1 MGGGR
6 DRYNTEAVGFTR
18 KNEEGEERGGKEEGR
33 GREGERGNEIGCG
46 I

>member
-18 KNEEGEERGGKEEGR
+18 KNEEGEGWGRERGRKGEGR
-33 GREGERGNEIGCG
+33 GEEK
-46 I
+46 